1 MLQTATRTKR
11 GEKMKKVL
19 LFMWNILKQVI
30 LFPFYCSLPDKYS
43 GVSYEEW
50 LGEKKEKD
58 EPEDES
64 KYY

>member
-1 MLQTATRTKR
+1 MN
-11 GEKMKKVL
+11 KVL
-19 LFMWNILKQVI
+19 LFLWNILKHVI
-30 LFPFYCSLPDKYS
+30 LLPFYCSLPHKYN

-50 LGEKKEKD
+50 LGEKKEED